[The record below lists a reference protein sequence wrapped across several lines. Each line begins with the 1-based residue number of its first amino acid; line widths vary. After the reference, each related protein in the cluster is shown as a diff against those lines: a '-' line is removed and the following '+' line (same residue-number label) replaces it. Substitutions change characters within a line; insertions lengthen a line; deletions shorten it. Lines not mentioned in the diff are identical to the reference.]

1 MPKTLLLADDSVTIQ
16 KVVGISF
23 ANEDVTLVTVSNG
36 DDAIAR
42 AREVRPDIVLAD
54 VVMPGKSGYEVCET
68 IKADPALG
76 HIPVLLLTG
85 TFEPFD
91 EARARRVRA
100 DGHITKPF
108 EAQALVDEVNALLAA
123 ARPAAAV
130 PSRPAPA
137 PRATAPAHPA
147 PVRPVAAP
155 EPASSPADDAYDF
168 FDQELTEPGESRGT
182 AITATLVDDDLDV
195 EATSEDEGLGFASE
209 LETPAIPVAPASAH
223 PAAAP
228 LAFAPPGRSE
238 GASDRTVAILA
249 EPPASPA
256 VRTLGAADL
265 TTLGVT
271 ERAPRAAQFR
281 ELATTRIL
289 DDLDTAPGFSPPR
302 PAAPV
307 PRSTPPPFGAADDLS
322 PRPQPP
328 LVDPLADVEPGDLA
342 DEAVLDPAAG
352 RAFDVSSSDLG
363 DPMEA
368 VGSADLVPAATAAAA
383 PTARVGRDVQAPVS
397 RADFAPMLRERIH
410 ETLEKMAW
418 EAFGQITET
427 LVKDA
432 LERVEKIAWEVIPRM
447 AETLIQEEIR
457 RLKAGDGES

>member
-23 ANEDVTLVTVSNG
+23 ANEDIALVTVSNG

-42 AREVRPDIVLAD
+42 ARELRPDIVLAD

-68 IKADPALG
+68 IKSDPALG

-123 ARPAAAV
+123 RRSPAAAAAQ
-130 PSRPAPA
+130 PAPM
-137 PRATAPAHPA
+137 
-147 PVRPVAAP
+147 PVPVAA
-155 EPASSPADDAYDF
+155 PADDAYDF
-168 FDQELTEPGESRGT
+168 FDQELTDPGADRGA

-195 EATSEDEGLGFASE
+195 EATSEPEALAFAAPPQM
-209 LETPAIPVAPASAH
+209 PAALPR
-223 PAAAP
+223 AAAP
-228 LAFAPPGRSE
+228 VSASE
-238 GASDRTVAILA
+238 TGDHTVAIFA
-249 EPPASPA
+249 TPDPAPA
-256 VRTLGAADL
+256 TLDATDL
-265 TTLGVT
+265 TSLGFSGSS
-271 ERAPRAAQFR
+271 RHAPRGGEGR
-281 ELATTRIL
+281 EYATTRIL
-289 DDLDTAPGFSPPR
+289 DDLDTAPGYSPPR
-302 PAAPV
+302 V
-307 PRSTPPPFGAADDLS
+307 E
-322 PRPQPP
+322 PP

-342 DEAVLDPAAG
+342 DEAVLDPAVG

-363 DPMEA
+363 DPAEEF
-368 VGSADLVPAATAAAA
+368 GRQDLVPAATAGAVQAGASPRSGRDAAA
-383 PTARVGRDVQAPVS
+383 PLS

-418 EAFGQITET
+418 EAFGQVTET
-427 LVKDA
+427 IVKEA

-457 RLKAGDGES
+457 RLKSGNDDDRS